1 MAWNVPGGNDDK
13 EKDPW
18 GQRKRANAGSADL
31 DQFLRNLQ
39 KKFGGMLRGPRTTGP
54 AFGVWLI
61 AIVAIGLWSLSGF
74 YIVQQGERGVVLR
87 FGAKTQVTEAGL
99 HWHWPYPIEKV
110 EKVDVENVPAIQ
122 IGYRRTRSGKTKV
135 PQESLMLT
143 GDENIIDTEFAVHY
157 KIKDAEA
164 FLFNVQDPETTIKQA
179 TESAIREVVGKNT
192 FDFSLTE
199 GREHVARDIRA
210 LLQQMLDRY
219 QSGIDILAVETQE
232 AQAPAEV
239 KAAFDDAV
247 KAREDQARLKNEA
260 EAYAAD
266 VIPRARGASSRLLEE
281 AEAYKSSVTARADGD
296 ARRFGQIMKEYA
308 RAPAVTRERL
318 YIEAMEQILSSTTK
332 IYVDQKSGNNVF
344 YLPLDKLQ
352 SRGESTGTPA
362 PSTTPAPDA
371 DVPSGREPGGRT
383 RSDLRRR
390 QP

>member
-1 MAWNVPGGNDDK
+1 MLHGP
-13 EKDPW
+13 
-18 GQRKRANAGSADL
+18 RAN
-31 DQFLRNLQ
+31 
-39 KKFGGMLRGPRTTGP
+39 GP

-61 AIVAIGLWSLSGF
+61 AIVAFGLWGLSGL
-74 YIVQQGERGVVLR
+74 YIVQEGERGVVLR
-87 FGAKTQVTEAGL
+87 FGAKLEVTESGL

-122 IGYRRTRSGKTKV
+122 IGYRRTPKGKTKV
-135 PQESLMLT
+135 REESLMLT

-157 KIKDAEA
+157 KIKDPQAY
-164 FLFNVQDPETTIKQA
+164 LFNVHDPETTIKQA
-179 TESAIREVVGKNT
+179 TESAVREIVGKNT
-192 FDFSLTE
+192 FDFSLTD
-199 GREHVARDIRA
+199 GREQVARDIRA

-219 QSGIDILAVETQE
+219 QSGIEILAVETQE
-232 AQAPAEV
+232 AQQPQEV
-239 KAAFDDAV
+239 KSAFDDAV

-266 VIPRARGASSRLLEE
+266 VIPRARGASARLLEE
-281 AEAYKSSVTARADGD
+281 AEGYKASVIARAEGD

-318 YIEAMEQILSSTTK
+318 YIEAMEQILASTTK

-344 YLPLDKLQ
+344 YLPLDKLPPR
-352 SRGESTGTPA
+352 SESSGAQTPSA
-362 PSTTPAPDA
+362 MPAPDV
-371 DVPSGREPGGRT
+371 DVPSAGREPTPRT